1 MMLTAVCAAA
11 VMLGSISANAQEE
24 MLPPPPPP
32 GHEMLPPP
40 PPEFGPGHKGPR
52 AHGPKFDREMH
63 KKLAD
68 RFAKDLGLSEEQI
81 AKADKIREDG
91 RKKVEPLMKQMD
103 ELRRKADELRKE
115 NMKEFEAILTP
126 EQKTRLEEMK
136 ARHDEMRKH
145 RREDRKL
152 RKDEAKADKN
162 KLRHPDNPAL
172 QRRGFCLSSK
182 PNMRRGLC
190 LKYIWSAVIWGLAR
204 RRWQSDWQKGF
215 RQCV

>member
-1 MMLTAVCAAA
+1 MKKLMLTAVCAAA

-24 MLPPPPPP
+24 MLPPPSP

-152 RKDEAKADKN
+152 RKDEAKADK
-162 KLRHPDNPAL
+162 K
-172 QRRGFCLSSK
+172 
-182 PNMRRGLC
+182 
-190 LKYIWSAVIWGLAR
+190 
-204 RRWQSDWQKGF
+204 
-215 RQCV
+215 

>member
-1 MMLTAVCAAA
+1 MKKLMLTAVCAAA

-24 MLPPPPPP
+24 MLPPPPP

-40 PPEFGPGHKGPR
+40 PPEFGPRHKGPR

-68 RFAKDLGLSEEQI
+68 RFAKDLGLTEEQI

-136 ARHDEMRKH
+136 ARRQ
-145 RREDRKL
+145 
-152 RKDEAKADKN
+152 KA
-162 KLRHPDNPAL
+162 A
-172 QRRGFCLSSK
+172 QRRGQGRQKINCGTRTTPLYKGGVFCLSSK
-182 PNMRRGLC
+182 PNMRRVLC

-204 RRWQSDWQKGF
+204 RRWQSGWQKDF
-215 RQCV
+215 RPCA

>member
-1 MMLTAVCAAA
+1 MKRLMLTAVCVAA
-11 VMLGSISANAQEE
+11 VMLGSISANAQKE
-24 MLPPPPPP
+24 MLPPPP
-32 GHEMLPPP
+32 
-40 PPEFGPGHKGPR
+40 EFGSGYKR
-52 AHGPKFDREMH
+52 PKFDSEMH

-103 ELRRKADELRKE
+103 ELRRQADELRKE

-126 EQKTRLEEMK
+126 EQKKRLEEMK

-152 RKDEAKADKN
+152 RKDKVRADK
-162 KLRHPDNPAL
+162 K
-172 QRRGFCLSSK
+172 
-182 PNMRRGLC
+182 
-190 LKYIWSAVIWGLAR
+190 
-204 RRWQSDWQKGF
+204 
-215 RQCV
+215 